1 MNNCCSFRLCLFI
14 CVFSI
19 FLVLDSELKLL
30 IGAGIKHL
38 KIIEPSHVDFS
49 SLLNQNTDTTGT
61 DETEKIRDSLIKWF
75 TERHIQVFSE
85 KTNLI
90 VLDEVTI
97 HPPYL
102 PENCLSHNEIMLSR
116 IKKLL
121 KTFYEK

>member
-1 MNNCCSFRLCLFI
+1 M
-14 CVFSI
+14 
-19 FLVLDSELKLL
+19 FLVIDSNLKLL

-38 KIIEPSHVDFS
+38 KIMEPSHVDLA

-85 KTNLI
+85 KTNLV
-90 VLDEVTI
+90 VLNEVTI
-97 HPPYL
+97 HPPYS
-102 PENCLSHNEIMLSR
+102 PDNCLSHNEIMLSR

-121 KTFYEK
+121 KSYYEK